1 MDANLVQIVSE
12 VLKQWAL
19 FSLLVGVL
27 YWMYTNDKSRNEAH
41 ENQMRELQ
49 ATFKWA
55 IDEIVSSFKEST
67 DKLDVQHQEIRQR
80 LDRIEADIRQ
90 R

>member
-1 MDANLVQIVSE
+1 MSQELVQILSE
-12 VLKQWAL
+12 IIKQWAL

-27 YWMYTNDKSRNEAH
+27 YWMYSNDKQRNAAH
-41 ENQMRELQ
+41 ETQMRELQ
-49 ATFKWA
+49 TTFKEA
-55 IDEIVSSFKEST
+55 IDEVVSTFKEST